1 MSKAKSGTG
10 YYLKLALTLLVI
22 SAVVSGLLG
31 LTNFVTKDKIA
42 AINADKTAASMK
54 EVLPADT
61 YTQLEYPATGSQAN
75 VAAVYQ
81 ADDKG
86 YVIEVTPS
94 GFGGTIDM
102 VVGVGHRRHCHRCV
116 HHQPCPRP
124 PAWAQT
130 PARRASGVSSL
141 GKTGGLAV
149 SKDGGEIDAHHR
161 RHHHLPG
168 SHRRREYRAGGR
180 CGSAGL
186 RRNEA

>member
-1 MSKAKSGTG
+1 MSKAKSGPG

-54 EVLPADT
+54 EVLPADS
-61 YTQLEYPATGSQAN
+61 YTQLEYPVTGSQAN

-86 YVIEVTPS
+86 YVVEVTPS

-102 VVGVGHRRHCHRCV
+102 VVGVGTDGTV
-116 HHQPCPRP
+116 
-124 PAWAQT
+124 T
-130 PARRASGVSSL
+130 GVSIISMSETAGL
-141 GKTGGLAV
+141 GANASKDEFRAQFVGKSGTVAV
-149 SKDGGEIDAHHR
+149 TKDGGDIDA
-161 RHHHLPG
+161 LTG
-168 SHRRREYRAGGR
+168 ATITSRAVSNGVT
-180 CGSAGL
+180 SAL
-186 RRNEA
+186 EAVAELG

>member
-42 AINADKTAASMK
+42 AINAEKTAASMK

-61 YTQLEYPATGSQAN
+61 YTQLEYPLTGSQAN

-102 VVGVGHRRHCHRCV
+102 VVGVGTDGTV
-116 HHQPCPRP
+116 
-124 PAWAQT
+124 T
-130 PARRASGVSSL
+130 GVSHQYVRDL
-141 GKTGGLAV
+141 RPGRKRQQ
-149 SKDGGEIDAHHR
+149 GE
-161 RHHHLPG
+161 LPEPVRG
-168 SHRRREYRAGGR
+168 QVR
-180 CGSAGL
+180 
-186 RRNEA
+186 

>member
-1 MSKAKSGTG
+1 MSKAKSGGNG

-61 YTQLEYPATGSQAN
+61 YTQLEYPLTGSQAN

-102 VVGVGHRRHCHRCV
+102 VVGVGTDGTV
-116 HHQPCPRP
+116 
-124 PAWAQT
+124 T
-130 PARRASGVSSL
+130 GVSIISMSETSGL
-141 GKTGGLAV
+141 GANASKESFRSQFVGKSGGLAV
-149 SKDGGEIDAHHR
+149 SKDGGEIDA
-161 RHHHLPG
+161 LTG
-168 SHRRREYRAGGR
+168 ATITSRAVTSGVNTALVVASEMQG
-180 CGSAGL
+180 
-186 RRNEA
+186 

>member
-22 SAVVSGLLG
+22 SAVISGLLG

-61 YTQLEYPATGSQAN
+61 YTQAN

-86 YVIEVTPS
+86 YVVEVTPS

-102 VVGVGHRRHCHRCV
+102 VVGVGTDGTV
-116 HHQPCPRP
+116 
-124 PAWAQT
+124 T
-130 PARRASGVSSL
+130 GVSIISMSETSGL
-141 GKTGGLAV
+141 GANASKESFRSQFVGKSGELAV
-149 SKDGGEIDAHHR
+149 SKDGGEIDA
-161 RHHHLPG
+161 LTG
-168 SHRRREYRAGGR
+168 ATITSRAVTSGVNTALVVASEMQG
-180 CGSAGL
+180 
-186 RRNEA
+186 